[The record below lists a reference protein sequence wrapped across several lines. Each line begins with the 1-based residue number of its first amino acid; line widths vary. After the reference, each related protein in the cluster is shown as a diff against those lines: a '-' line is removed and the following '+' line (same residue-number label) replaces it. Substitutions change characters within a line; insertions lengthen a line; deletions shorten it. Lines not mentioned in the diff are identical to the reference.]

1 MNVPTL
7 CIYSNQDPHVLL
19 YNSKVEKKYMEDIE
33 KVINSPKWK
42 ETDTSVI
49 RIEYDSNTQFFIRTM
64 SNHVYIM
71 ICNNSLST
79 KMYELIDK
87 INNFVESQS
96 IKNFNSYTKNFDEM
110 VRTFV
115 EQEDRIGKIQ
125 GQIREVTST
134 MTDAIAVTIDRGNN
148 IDNLQEK
155 TNNLKDSAKQF
166 DGAATVL
173 KRNARWRNIKMSLII
188 AFVVMLVITIIVLI
202 ATV

>member
-7 CIYSNQDPHVLL
+7 CIYSNQDTHVLL
-19 YNSKVEKKYMEDIE
+19 YNSKVEKKYMDDIE

-64 SNHVYIM
+64 SNHIYIM
-71 ICNNSLST
+71 ICNNVHST

-110 VRTFV
+110 IKTFV

-125 GQIREVTST
+125 GQIREVTTT

-148 IDNLQEK
+148 IDNLQDK
-155 TNNLKDSAKQF
+155 TNNLKDSAKKF
-166 DGAATVL
+166 DGAATIL

-188 AFVVMLVITIIVLI
+188 AFVIILVIIIIALI
-202 ATV
+202 ATQ